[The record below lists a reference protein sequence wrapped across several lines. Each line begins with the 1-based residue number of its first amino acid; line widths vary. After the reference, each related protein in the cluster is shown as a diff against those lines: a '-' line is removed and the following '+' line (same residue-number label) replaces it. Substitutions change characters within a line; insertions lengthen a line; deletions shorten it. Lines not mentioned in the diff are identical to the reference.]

1 MKRLQA
7 KILFNDQDHC
17 LVYTDT
23 PFNTVE
29 LKGLSPSFKGDIPS
43 HYYAMIKD
51 DVENLTLIE
60 RDEDPLLFVAYLYQ
74 GITGS
79 YFRATEAE
87 VIDLG
92 NNFQKQD
99 ELSSEPIEFDIN
111 IDYEPSTLFWL
122 QALRE
127 EANESE

>member
-1 MKRLQA
+1 
-7 KILFNDQDHC
+7 
-17 LVYTDT
+17 
-23 PFNTVE
+23 VE

-99 ELSSEPIEFDIN
+99 ELSSEPIEFEYN